1 MDKKKTADVTQAEND
16 SDDNAATR
24 TEEEGGREGPVV
36 DCADSPV
43 FKRKLKKRKRVIFD
57 SDDEG
62 EGAEEEV
69 AESAAD
75 KQRERGEAEKNDA
88 GGEEEREENGASEEA
103 EGDGERVVNG
113 EREEEMEGS
122 VQNGIEEPHTSA
134 STAAG
139 GSGPVAKEPLPNP
152 PANPELLMAPPK
164 RRTARK
170 HTGRVSLMSTPTSS
184 TSPQV
189 PQRKCSK
196 EVDVN
201 PSKSPPAKKRKTKS
215 PLGKKEKLKDSCG
228 SMPGEMEAREVVNV
242 AEKTESSSKEAEVA
256 TEKKREEGERKDRAP
271 ESAGQARAEEK
282 EEEVEEEAMEVGG
295 EGGKDTR
302 GQVKKE
308 TTPKRRAKKA
318 SSTPGSEKKN
328 IHPFFGE
335 QLSCRVFFHMCLQFS
350 LTFCSSSHS
359 ERIKRRS

>member
-1 MDKKKTADVTQAEND
+1 MDKKKTADNTQEEND

-69 AESAAD
+69 AESAVD
-75 KQRERGEAEKNDA
+75 EQRERGEVEKNGA

-103 EGDGERVVNG
+103 EGDGERV
-113 EREEEMEGS
+113 EREEEMEG

-139 GSGPVAKEPLPNP
+139 ESGPAAKEPSPNP

-164 RRTARK
+164 RKTARK
-170 HTGRVSLMSTPTSS
+170 HTGRVSFMSTPTSS

-215 PLGKKEKLKDSCG
+215 PLGKKEKLEDSCG
-228 SMPGEMEAREVVNV
+228 AMPGEVEAREAVNV
-242 AEKTESSSKEAEVA
+242 AEKNESSSKEAEVA
-256 TEKKREEGERKDRAP
+256 TEKKREEGERKERPP
-271 ESAGQARAEEK
+271 ESAGQARK
-282 EEEVEEEAMEVGG
+282 EEDVEEEAMEVGG
-295 EGGKDTR
+295 EEGKDTR

-308 TTPKRRAKKA
+308 TTPKRIAKKA
-318 SSTPGSEKKN
+318 SSTPGSEKKKN

>member
-1 MDKKKTADVTQAEND
+1 MDKKKTADITQAEND

-122 VQNGIEEPHTSA
+122 VQNGEEPHTSA

-228 SMPGEMEAREVVNV
+228 SMPGEMEAREAVNV
-242 AEKTESSSKEAEVA
+242 AEKTESSSKEAEVV

-359 ERIKRRS
+359 KRIKRRS